1 MKHLVIVESPSKSKT
16 IAKYLGKDYIV
27 TSSKGHIRDLSKSGK
42 DRLGI
47 DLENDYKP
55 KYSIPRDKKET
66 VKELKEYVKKA
77 DFVYLATDPDR
88 EGEAI
93 SWHLAQVLGI
103 DMDQDNRIVFH
114 EITKN
119 AVTNALKHPRK
130 IDQNLVKS
138 QETRRVLDRI
148 IGFKLSKLLQ
158 RKIKSKSAGRVQ
170 SVALRLICEKEAEI
184 RAFVPEEYWKIN
196 AFFNKDKID
205 FEAEL
210 AKYQNK
216 KVAIKNGEEAQSIY
230 DALSKEFTVEK
241 LTKSV
246 KKRNS
251 KAPFITSTLQQ
262 EASSK
267 LGFKARRTMSIAQRL
282 YEGVDLGTETVGLI
296 TYMRTDSIRLAP
308 EFVSSAMGYIEEKYG
323 KNYVGKVKVS
333 KKTENVQ
340 DAHEAIRPTS
350 IYRTPESIK
359 DRLTDEQYKL
369 YSLIYARAIASLMAA
384 ASMDATSVVL
394 DNNGYKFNASGSV
407 LKFDGYLR
415 AYGAYE
421 KASNELL
428 PELSE
433 GEVLESKKIE
443 KTQHFTKPPAR
454 YTEAK
459 LIKTLEELGIGRPS
473 TYATIIDTIVSRD
486 YVEMENRQFK
496 PTESGELTN
505 SKLVEFFDDIINV
518 EYTAKMENELDEIAK
533 GEDTYVHAISSF
545 EDKFEP
551 LLENAYEKMPK
562 IEPKKTG
569 EKCPV
574 CGGDLV
580 VRKGRYGE
588 FVACSNYPECKYV
601 KKDPNDRTGEPS
613 GDICPNCGAPM
624 IYKRGRF
631 GEFIACSNY
640 PECKTI
646 LKDKNDVT
654 NQETGE
660 KCPKCGSPMVYKKG
674 RWGPFEACSNYPKC
688 KYIKPKP
695 KKAKKKKEEDE

>member
-205 FEAEL
+205 FKAEL
-210 AKYQNK
+210 AKHQNK